1 MRQLAVTL
9 VAIAALMAGFWLSAK
24 HFAEPVA
31 PEPATG
37 MTRPSNISLIG
48 VQRPD
53 FRLGSNDGEFVSAAD
68 FSGKTLLINFWA
80 TWCAPCRHEMPMLVD
95 LQREHG
101 SKGLQIVGIA
111 LDDVQSAREF
121 AENYGITYPIL
132 LGATDVMETSAAYG
146 NLEGVLPYSVL
157 VDKEGI
163 IRWQHAGE
171 IKPEEISRLLG
182 LHL

>member
-1 MRQLAVTL
+1 M
-9 VAIAALMAGFWLSAK
+9 SAR

-31 PEPATG
+31 PAPAAV

-48 VQRPD
+48 VPRPD
-53 FRLGSNDGEFVSAAD
+53 FRLGSNRGEFVTPAD
-68 FSGKTLLINFWA
+68 FTGKTLLINFWA
-80 TWCAPCRHEMPMLVD
+80 TWCPPCRHEMPMLVD

-101 SKGLQIVGIA
+101 SKGLQVVGIA
-111 LDDVQSAREF
+111 LDDVQSARDF

-132 LGATDVMETSAAYG
+132 LGAADVMETSAAYG

-157 VDKEGI
+157 VDKNGV

-171 IKPEEISRLLG
+171 IKPEDIAGLLDD
-182 LHL
+182 HL